1 MILKKKKVI
10 IALSGGVDS
19 SVSAFLLKK
28 EGYEVIGVFMKIW
41 HENSRNLNQECPWVE
56 DSSYALEIA
65 EQLNIPFHVV
75 DLSNEYE
82 KRIVNY
88 MFDEYSRGT
97 TPNPDVLCNKEIKF
111 DVFLRYALKLN
122 ANYVATGHYAKKITN
137 KNGTHSLIA
146 GKDNNK
152 DQSYFLCQL
161 NQKQLEKIIFPIGDL
176 MKSEVREIAKI
187 NKLATADRKDS
198 QGLCFVGKIKIPE
211 FLSKKLKTKKGDV
224 IEIEPDN
231 PKYKISKKTIE
242 EKSKAIKYSESD
254 GKIVGNHNGA
264 HFFTIG
270 QRKGLNIG
278 GKKEPLFVIKTDTIN
293 NIVYVGMGE
302 NHPGLYKKALKIKRE
317 ECHWIRKDLKIDV
330 GEKKDFLIRTRYRQN
345 LIPGKLIMKSDY
357 LFIEFREQ
365 VKSITSGQFAAWYL
379 KNELIGSAPILE

>member
-1 MILKKKKVI
+1 LKKKKVI

-41 HENSRNLNQECPWVE
+41 HENSRNFNQECPWVE

-146 GKDNNK
+146 GKDNSK

-176 MKSEVREIAKI
+176 LKSEVREIAKI
-187 NKLATADRKDS
+187 NKLATADRRDS

-211 FLSKKLKTKKGDV
+211 FLSKKLKTKKGHV
-224 IEIEPDN
+224 IEIKSDN
-231 PKYKISKKTIE
+231 PKYKISRKTIE

-254 GKIVGNHNGA
+254 GKIIGHHNGA

-302 NHPGLYKKALKIKRE
+302 NHPGLYKKALKIERE
-317 ECHWIRKDLKIDV
+317 ECHWIREDLKIDV
-330 GEKKDFLIRTRYRQN
+330 GEKKKFLIRTRYRQN

>member
-1 MILKKKKVI
+1 MKKKKVI

-82 KRIVNY
+82 KKIVNY

-211 FLSKKLKTKKGDV
+211 FLSKKLKTKEGDV

-242 EKSKAIKYSESD
+242 EKSKAIEYSESD